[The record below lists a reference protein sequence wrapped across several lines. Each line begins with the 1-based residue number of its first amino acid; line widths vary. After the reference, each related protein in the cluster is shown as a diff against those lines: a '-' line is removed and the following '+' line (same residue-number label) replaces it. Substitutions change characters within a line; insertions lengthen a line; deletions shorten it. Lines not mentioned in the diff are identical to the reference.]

1 MRSSPADRPILSLMH
16 RVLVVALVCAGCGNY
31 VGSRASRAPDAP
43 AAEDP
48 DISVE
53 PPAKEQPQV
62 NDPNAEHI
70 TMDGDEPNSGPTD
83 IVMSEPERPPMP
95 SMLPSVLTGPGGQA
109 PITVSEEE

>member
-1 MRSSPADRPILSLMH
+1 MH

-43 AAEDP
+43 DAEDP

-83 IVMSEPERPPMP
+83 MVMSEPERPPMP